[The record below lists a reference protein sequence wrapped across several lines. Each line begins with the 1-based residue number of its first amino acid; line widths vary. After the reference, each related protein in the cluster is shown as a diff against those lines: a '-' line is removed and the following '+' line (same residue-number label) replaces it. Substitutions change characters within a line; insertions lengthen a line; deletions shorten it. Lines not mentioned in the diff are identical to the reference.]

1 MAANGYFI
9 RELAAAAAFIPALAF
24 AVEDDVGPDSYH
36 VTGTQVESYFDT
48 KYAPVSGGAYVAW
61 NSTSGLATSIATGSR
76 ILIGDATTG
85 AAITATDTILIGQA
99 AGEDLVGGT
108 GCMAIGTDAMG
119 ENVTGTN
126 DTCLGHQAGKGVTG
140 NSHSNNTFIGYQCGL
155 AITTGYENVSAG
167 ASAFSAATTAR
178 TSVFIGANCGKAI
191 TTGTDNVG
199 IGSACFSI
207 GTCTGAANVAAGTAA
222 LQRVSSGAAN
232 FGFGQQALQLLTTGG
247 QNVAIGAYALNKL
260 TAGYGNIAI
269 GGEALNKC
277 ATAASFSSVGIGL
290 AALKNQTTATGSV
303 GIGARTA
310 EHNVSGSNNTIIGYQ
325 AGRGVTTNSH
335 SDNTFVGHQSG
346 YAITTGGSNCCLGS
360 ASGDLL
366 NTGADNVF
374 AGMNAGGV
382 FTTGSGNICL
392 GHDVG
397 LTAPTATTSNQ
408 LFIDNADVDEDNVI
422 VYAEMD
428 NHIMKLNADVR
439 ITEPGVETADA
450 EGQLDVIQTDT
461 AGAQPVLVLDQDDIS
476 EEFVKFYGSAA
487 AATIT
492 QSLVAAADVTTAT
505 VNGYIRVNVQDE
517 GNQITDGA
525 YYLPVYALT

>member
-85 AAITATDTILIGQA
+85 ASLTATDSILIGQE
-99 AGEDLVGGT
+99 AGQDLTSGAN
-108 GCMAIGTDAMG
+108 CLAIGYQAMA
-119 ENVTGTN
+119 ENVTGARSICIGNT
-126 DTCLGHQAGKGVTG
+126 AGKGVAG
-140 NSHSNNTFIGYQCGL
+140 NSHDD
-155 AITTGYENVSAG
+155 
-167 ASAFSAATTAR
+167 
-178 TSVFIGANCGKAI
+178 SVFIGFGVGESIETGFRNVGVGSYSLAGVTTGWANVSIGHGAGRYI
-191 TTGTDNVG
+191 TTGRNNM
-199 IGSACFSI
+199 SI
-207 GTCTGAANVAAGTAA
+207 GTGACNSVISGQGNVA
-222 LQRVSSGAAN
+222 
-232 FGFGQQALQLLTTGG
+232 
-247 QNVAIGAYALNKL
+247 
-260 TAGYGNIAI
+260 
-269 GGEALNKC
+269 
-277 ATAASFSSVGIGL
+277 VGIS
-290 AALKNQTTATGSV
+290 ALEQGNHNYRV
-303 GIGARTA
+303 G
-310 EHNVSGSNNTIIGYQ
+310 IGYQ
-325 AGRGVTTNSH
+325 AGLKAGGEAVFIGAFCAKSCTQVACVGIGSFALSGLTTGGRNVAVGKQAGSQNVTGARNTYIGEDAGKGVVGNSH
-335 SDNTFVGHQSG
+335 SDNGFFGDKAGFAVTTGSSNTFVGGESG
-346 YAITTGGSNCCLGS
+346 IGITSGGSS
-360 ASGDLL
+360 AFVGYR
-366 NTGADNVF
+366 
-374 AGMNAGGV
+374 AGGV
-382 FTTGSGNICL
+382 FTSGAANVCI
-392 GHDVG
+392 GYQVG
-397 LTAPTATTSNQ
+397 YTAPSATSSNQ

-428 NHIMKLNADVR
+428 NHVMKLNADVR

-476 EEFVKFYGSAA
+476 EEFIKFYGSAA